1 MGKKAGVV
9 MAKRQKIDWENI
21 PITVI
26 DEGSKNPQN
35 PFSQLSSEERTANLK
50 ELCQNIYL
58 RMSEKSGSGDNK
70 K

>member
-1 MGKKAGVV
+1 

-26 DEGSKNPQN
+26 EEGSTNPQN
-35 PFSQLSSEERTANLK
+35 PFSQLSPEERTANLQ

-58 RMSEKSGSGDNK
+58 RMSGGTGSEDSEK
-70 K
+70 